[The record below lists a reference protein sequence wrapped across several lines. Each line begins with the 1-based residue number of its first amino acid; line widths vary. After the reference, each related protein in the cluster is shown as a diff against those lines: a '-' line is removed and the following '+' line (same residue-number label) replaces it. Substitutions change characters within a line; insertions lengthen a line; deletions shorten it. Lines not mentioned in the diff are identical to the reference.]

1 MPRGLATLAPVLT
14 LSGLL
19 LTLPGRTHAGA
30 TFRFEDDT
38 GTVHFTNVPSD
49 PRYRFY
55 RADREPVPAT
65 TARSG
70 APRLSL
76 AAFADAIRS
85 AAQRYQ
91 VDQRLVEAVILTESA
106 GDPGAISPKGAQG
119 LMQLMP
125 ARAAAL
131 GVRDAFNPIENLDGG
146 VRHLRDLL
154 RTFGGDVTLALAA
167 YNAGEGA
174 VRSYRG
180 VPPYPETQAYVRRI
194 RSLYDGAGSL
204 TATAAAVLSAPQ
216 QVYRRVQP
224 DGTVVFTNLPPDEAS
239 RLMP

>member
-1 MPRGLATLAPVLT
+1 
-14 LSGLL
+14 
-19 LTLPGRTHAGA
+19 
-30 TFRFEDDT
+30 
-38 GTVHFTNVPSD
+38 
-49 PRYRFY
+49 
-55 RADREPVPAT
+55 
-65 TARSG
+65 
-70 APRLSL
+70 LSL

-174 VRSYRG
+174 VRSYGG